1 MRVGYLVNQYPK
13 ISHTFIRSEIKS
25 LEDAGVQVV
34 RYSMRRTKEEL
45 VDQLDIG
52 EMQQTRA
59 VLDSGAGGL
68 LLGSLRCLLRSPRL
82 FLRGLVVSLR
92 FGRRSDRGTLRHL
105 IYLAEACVLVDWMR
119 RDGVEHLHAHFGT
132 NSATV
137 ALLARELGGPQFS
150 FTVHGPEE
158 FDRAPLWSLGEKI
171 ERAAF
176 VVAISNFGRS
186 QLMRWCGRQHW
197 SKIHVI
203 RCGVDPHFLAPDVA
217 PMPAVRR
224 LLSIGRLCEQKGQML
239 LIEALGRLKRDGCEA
254 ELVLI
259 GDGELRVE
267 VERTIAEQGLTA
279 QVHMR
284 GWVDGHR
291 IRQALDDACA
301 VVLPSFAEGLPVV
314 IMEAFARGRPVLST
328 YVAGIPELV
337 LPGKNGWLVPAGS
350 VEALVEALRQMLDT
364 PSADLAKLGC
374 DGRARVAEQHDAS
387 RNGRQMADLL
397 RADAKDRNAVSDP
410 TTP

>member
-1 MRVGYLVNQYPK
+1 
-13 ISHTFIRSEIKS
+13 
-25 LEDAGVQVV
+25 
-34 RYSMRRTKEEL
+34 
-45 VDQLDIG
+45 
-52 EMQQTRA
+52 
-59 VLDSGAGGL
+59 
-68 LLGSLRCLLRSPRL
+68 
-82 FLRGLVVSLR
+82 VSLR

-203 RCGVDPHFLAPDVA
+203 RCGVDARFLAADVV
-217 PMPAVRR
+217 PIPAVRR
-224 LLSIGRLCEQKGQML
+224 LLSIGRLCEQKGQLL
-239 LIEALGRLKRDGCEA
+239 LIEALGRLKRDGLEV

-259 GDGELRVE
+259 GDGELRAE

>member
-25 LEDAGVQVV
+25 LEDAGIQVV
-34 RYSMRRTKEEL
+34 RYSMRRTKEKL
-45 VDQLDIG
+45 VDQLDLG

-59 VLDSGAGGL
+59 VLESGAGGL
-68 LLGSLRCLLRSPRL
+68 LLGSLRCLLTSPCL

-105 IYLAEACVLVDWMR
+105 IYLAEACVLVHWMR

-137 ALLARELGGPQFS
+137 ALLARELGGPPFS
-150 FTVHGPEE
+150 FTAHGTDD
-158 FDRAPLWSLGEKI
+158 FDCPPLWSLGEKI

-176 VVAISNFGRS
+176 VVAVSSFGRS
-186 QLMRWCGRQHW
+186 QLLRWCGRQHW

-203 RCGVDPHFLAPDVA
+203 RCGVDPRFLTPDVV

-224 LLSIGRLCEQKGQML
+224 LLSVGRLCEEKGQML
-239 LIEALGRLKRDGCEA
+239 LIEALGRLKRDGLEA

-259 GDGELRVE
+259 GEGELRAEIETSIVE
-267 VERTIAEQGLTA
+267 HGLA
-279 QVHMR
+279 GQVHLP
-284 GWVDGHR
+284 GSADNSA

-301 VVLPSFAEGLPVV
+301 FVLPSLGEGLPVV

-328 YVAGIPELV
+328 YIAGIPELV
-337 LPGKNGWLVPAGS
+337 VPGQNGWLVPAGS
-350 VEALVEALRQMLDT
+350 VEALVEALRQVLDT
-364 PSADLAKLGC
+364 PSARLAELGRA
-374 DGRARVAEQHDAS
+374 GRARVAEQHDAG

-397 RADAKDRNAVSDP
+397 RVYAKDRNATSDP
-410 TTP
+410 AIP

>member
-1 MRVGYLVNQYPK
+1 MRVAYLVNQYPK
-13 ISHTFIRSEIKS
+13 TSHTFIRSEIRS
-25 LEDAGVQVV
+25 LEECGVEVV
-34 RYSMRRTKEEL
+34 RYSLRRTKEKL
-45 VDQLDIG
+45 VEQLDVN

-59 VLDSGAGGL
+59 VLDSGAGRL
-68 LLGSLRCLLRSPRL
+68 PLGVMRCFLTSPRA
-82 FLRGLVVSLR
+82 FLRALVVSLC

-137 ALLARELGGPQFS
+137 ALLARELGGPPFS

-176 VVAISNFGRS
+176 VVAISSFCRS
-186 QLMRWCGRQHW
+186 QLLRWCGRQHW

-239 LIEALGRLKRDGCEA
+239 LIEALGRLKRDGLEVD
-254 ELVLI
+254 LVLI
-259 GDGELRVE
+259 GDGELRTEIEKSIVE
-267 VERTIAEQGLTA
+267 HGL
-279 QVHMR
+279 
-284 GWVDGHR
+284 D
-291 IRQALDDACA
+291 LD
-301 VVLPSFAEGLPVV
+301 PV
-314 IMEAFARGRPVLST
+314 
-328 YVAGIPELV
+328 
-337 LPGKNGWLVPAGS
+337 PGKRL
-350 VEALVEALRQMLDT
+350 
-364 PSADLAKLGC
+364 
-374 DGRARVAEQHDAS
+374 
-387 RNGRQMADLL
+387 
-397 RADAKDRNAVSDP
+397 
-410 TTP
+410 

>member
-13 ISHTFIRSEIKS
+13 ISHTFIRSEINS

-34 RYSMRRTKEEL
+34 RYSMRRTREKL

-203 RCGVDPHFLAPDVA
+203 RCGVDARFLAADVV
-217 PMPAVRR
+217 PIPAVRR
-224 LLSIGRLCEQKGQML
+224 LLSIGRLSEQKGQML

-259 GDGELRVE
+259 GDGELRAE

>member
-25 LEDAGVQVV
+25 LEDSGVQVV
-34 RYSMRRTKEEL
+34 RYSLRRTKENL
-45 VDQLDIG
+45 VDQLDVD
-52 EMQQTRA
+52 EMRQTCA
-59 VLDSGAGGL
+59 VLDAGVGRL
-68 LLGSLRCLLRSPRL
+68 LLVSLRRFLASPLL
-82 FLRGLVVSLR
+82 FLRALAVSLR
-92 FGRRSDRGTLRHL
+92 LGKRSDRGTLRHL
-105 IYLAEACVLVDWMR
+105 IYLVEACLLVDWMR

-137 ALLARELGGPQFS
+137 ALLARELGGPPFS

-176 VVAISNFGRS
+176 VVAISSFCRS
-186 QLMRWCGRQHW
+186 QLLRWCGRQHW

-203 RCGVDPHFLAPDVA
+203 RCGVDRRFLTPDVA

-239 LIEALGRLKRDGCEA
+239 LIEALGCLKRDGLEV
-254 ELVLI
+254 ELALI
-259 GDGELRVE
+259 GDGELRAA
-267 VERTIAEQGLTA
+267 VERSIAEQGLAA
-279 QVHMR
+279 QIRLR
-284 GWVDGHR
+284 GWADMPAVCR
-291 IRQALDDACA
+291 ALDDACA

-337 LPGKNGWLVPAGS
+337 VPGQNGWLVPAGS
-350 VEALVEALRQMLDT
+350 VEALAQALRQVLAT
-364 PSADLAKLGC
+364 PSARLAELGRA
-374 DGRARVAEQHDAS
+374 GRARVAEQHDAG
-387 RNGRQMADLL
+387 RNGHQMADLL
-397 RADAKDRNAVSDP
+397 RAYARDRSVPPDP
-410 TTP
+410 SIP

>member
-1 MRVGYLVNQYPK
+1 MRIAYLVNQYPK
-13 ISHTFIRSEIKS
+13 ISHTFIRSEIRS
-25 LEDAGVQVV
+25 LEECGVEVV
-34 RYSMRRTKEEL
+34 RYSLRRTKEKL
-45 VDQLDIG
+45 VEQVDVD
-52 EMQQTRA
+52 EMRQTRA
-59 VLDSGAGGL
+59 VLDAGVAPL
-68 LLGSLRCLLRSPRL
+68 LLGALSYSLRSPRL
-82 FLRGLVVSLR
+82 FLRALVVSLR
-92 FGRRSDRGTLRHL
+92 FGRRSDRGRLIHL
-105 IYLAEACVLVDWMR
+105 MYLVEACLLVHWMR

-137 ALLARELGGPQFS
+137 ALLARELGGPPFS

-176 VVAISNFGRS
+176 VVAISSFCRS
-186 QLMRWCGRQHW
+186 QLLRWCGRPHW

-203 RCGVDPHFLAPDVA
+203 RCGVDPRFLTPDVA

-239 LIEALGRLKRDGCEA
+239 LIEALGRLKRDGLEVD
-254 ELVLI
+254 LVLI
-259 GDGELRVE
+259 GDGELRTEIEKSIVE
-267 VERTIAEQGLTA
+267 HCLAA
-279 QVHMR
+279 QVHLP
-284 GWVDGHR
+284 GSADGSA

-328 YVAGIPELV
+328 FVAGIPELV
-337 LPGKNGWLVPAGS
+337 VPGQNGWLVPAGS
-350 VEALVEALRQMLDT
+350 VEALVEALRQVLDT
-364 PSADLAKLGC
+364 PSARLAELGRG
-374 DGRARVAEQHDAS
+374 GRARVAEQHDAG

-397 RADAKDRNAVSDP
+397 RAYAKDRNAA
-410 TTP
+410 